1 MTRKG
6 AGDQRTV
13 RAAQDVF
20 QRTRRRPEL
29 YRCTAR
35 ICDEVVGKTDQ
46 QDGRMSGRQIRKIE
60 KAIASKTKEHEGHTP
75 QIRLRECVRTI
86 FGPPLRAARLAGV
99 IQRG

>member
-35 ICDEVVGKTDQ
+35 FFDAARGKRDK
-46 QDGRMSGRQIRKIE
+46 QDGRMSGRQIREIE
-60 KAIASKTKEHEGHTP
+60 KAIASKTKEHEGHAL
-75 QIRLRECVRTI
+75 QIRL
-86 FGPPLRAARLAGV
+86 
-99 IQRG
+99 